1 MVYFRIILDALIY
14 PTSSLRGASPRKS
27 SSSSSSL
34 SRWIIVHANQVAE
47 DAGVLPAD
55 VIALVVDD
63 FWAKYDDLRLLFF
76 REAR

>member
-14 PTSSLRGASPRKS
+14 PTSSMRGASPRKS
-27 SSSSSSL
+27 SSSSSS
-34 SRWIIVHANQVAE
+34 STRWIIVPAYQVAE

-55 VIALVVDD
+55 VITLVVDD